1 MFDPRVAFS
10 RCELHVSSKF
20 AALKSFTR
28 LSTLVDVEKCETLYT
43 KASDDIKKVL
53 STSLNDESQA
63 RCAVELADI
72 IAPLCREVLIEN
84 RYNGESFSPPIRM
97 SSLGLGSSMTW
108 HGCPDLRLRATN
120 PGPEVNILISTS
132 LPEDDEESEEEQ
144 DSDGDSINVEI
155 KKNILSPFKNVRS
168 QALATTVVA
177 SFINNN
183 KHNITITPVLLMC
196 KRHVYVCIY
205 ECVQD
210 ILFISESVKLSTD
223 GVLCELGVA
232 IIWVMLHCRCVLHE
246 SYLLYDL
253 FCYTSFFRELF
264 TNVYWKP
271 QFKSTIQ
278 EKLEHINHLQHY
290 KVLQETTVNWNAK
303 RSHSDDE
310 GGEVEIF
317 PALKKQRT
325 M

>member
-1 MFDPRVAFS
+1 MADVNLLRQALRSKLYFQQVSSMFDPRVAFS

-43 KASDDIKKVL
+43 TASDDIKKVL
-53 STSLNDESQA
+53 STSLNDESQTEA

-108 HGCPDLRLRATN
+108 HGCPDLRLRATS

-144 DSDGDSINVEI
+144 DSDEDSMNVEI
-155 KKNILSPFKNVRS
+155 TLFKNVRS

-246 SYLLYDL
+246 SYLPLTYSVTRL
-253 FCYTSFFRELF
+253 FSGSFSLMCIGNHSSNQLFKKNLSTSIIYNITRCY
-264 TNVYWKP
+264 
-271 QFKSTIQ
+271 
-278 EKLEHINHLQHY
+278 
-290 KVLQETTVNWNAK
+290 K
-303 RSHSDDE
+303 R
-310 GGEVEIF
+310 
-317 PALKKQRT
+317 PR
-325 M
+325 